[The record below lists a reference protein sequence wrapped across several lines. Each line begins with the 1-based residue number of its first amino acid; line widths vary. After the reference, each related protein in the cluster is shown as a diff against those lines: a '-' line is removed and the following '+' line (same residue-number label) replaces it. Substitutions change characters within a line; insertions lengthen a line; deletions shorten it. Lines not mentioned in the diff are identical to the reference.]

1 MIKHLIFLLIF
12 PALLISMECSS
23 YSASEPLNSDGTI
36 FFSKDVVY
44 GQVVGDIVN
53 IQSQIPWCPN
63 YSFTLKVYS
72 SLKNNIKKDSLIQ
85 VQAAAGGFNIVQ
97 GAWHLIALDVEKI
110 DPECKSDGVGKYYI
124 EGKTTYAAWAPFSVI
139 SLKGNRFLVEQCM
152 SDAPILFSDELTI
165 LGAKRS
171 KVSIHGISCNRLEGS
186 IRILLKTLQKSLKHY
201 KHAEYPINLD
211 FFKAVTNRRDK

>member
-12 PALLISMECSS
+12 PVLLISRECSS

-63 YSFTLKVYS
+63 YSFTFKVHS
-72 SLKNNIKKDSLIQ
+72 SLKNKIKKDSLIQ

-97 GAWHLIALDVEKI
+97 GTWHLIVLDVEKI
-110 DPECKSDGVGKYYI
+110 DPECKSDGVGKFYT
-124 EGKTTYAAWAPFSVI
+124 EGKTSFAAWAPFSVI
-139 SLKGNRFLVEQCM
+139 SLKDNRFLVEQCI
-152 SDAPILFSDELTI
+152 SDAPILFFNELSI
-165 LGAKRS
+165 LGAKS
-171 KVSIHGISCNRLEGS
+171 AKVSSHGISCNRLEGNVS
-186 IRILLKTLQKSLKHY
+186 ILLKTLQNSLKAY
-201 KHAEYPINLD
+201 THAGYPINQD
-211 FFKAVTNRRDK
+211 FFKAVEKKRDK